1 MKRLYH
7 LTLLVLLFSV
17 LRVSAQTLLPLP
29 HNMVNDSAHL
39 FSSEENTRI
48 EHLLRAYRN
57 STTREIVIVTV
68 NNFKGYDAN
77 SFATELGN
85 QWGIGQRDVNNG
97 IIVLLRP
104 GRMPAIPLSSSV
116 DAEWESARNAYFT
129 EEHSYFLYSFLN
141 TLSDDSIYMESKMTR
156 PEGDYGEGYIA
167 TGRGMES
174 ALPDVLAARIMRNVV
189 APFFAAHRYAEG
201 TEAGLYAIFESL
213 EGDAT
218 TVSEVLGYQEQ
229 GQENKDSILETVLAL
244 LICYI
249 LLSLIWAF
257 FSILFQSIGHAVH
270 YFSSKDLRS
279 QHSFISYWCRE
290 SWLTT
295 KRVLRCLP
303 SHMAMLLLFILS
315 HLSSG
320 SSNSSHGSRRSSFS
334 GGGGSFG
341 GGGGGS
347 RF

>member
-189 APFFAAHRYAEG
+189 APFFAAHRYAVG

-229 GQENKDSILETVLAL
+229 GQENKLETVLAL

-279 QHSFISYWCRE
+279 QHSFISYWRRE

-295 KRVLRCLP
+295 KRVLRRLP

>member
-1 MKRLYH
+1 
-7 LTLLVLLFSV
+7 
-17 LRVSAQTLLPLP
+17 
-29 HNMVNDSAHL
+29 MVNDSAHL

-279 QHSFISYWCRE
+279 QHSFISYWRRE

-295 KRVLRCLP
+295 KRVLRRLP

-320 SSNSSHGSRRSSFS
+320 SSNSSHGGRRSSFS